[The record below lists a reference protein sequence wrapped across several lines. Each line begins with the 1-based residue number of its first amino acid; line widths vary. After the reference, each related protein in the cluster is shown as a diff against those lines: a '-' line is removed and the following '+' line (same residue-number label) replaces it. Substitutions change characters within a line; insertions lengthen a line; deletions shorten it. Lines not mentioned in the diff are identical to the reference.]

1 MPDDIDSMLQDEEE
15 NTRSATPAGIKKTQ
29 GSEPGTSLTEDGQ
42 QTPEEV
48 EFNSLKGSAQERFR
62 KTIRERNEA
71 VERLNKIIAQQPS
84 FVPPANGQQ
93 SPQIQEAVQKLEGFG
108 IATKNTVEETVKR
121 EIGTLRYENEMSR
134 LSSDFSG
141 DTGPKF
147 EREEYED
154 YVRSH
159 PQYAGYLPEDV
170 FKMKMYPEEFRDVES
185 TKPQP
190 KRTTSLKPSRS
201 SALEEPMTP
210 ESIEARLKEPD
221 GPQWLEK
228 NYNQVNK
235 ILKMTAE

>member
-15 NTRSATPAGIKKTQ
+15 KTRSTSPVGNKKTQ
-29 GSEPGTSLTEDGQ
+29 GSESGTSLTEDDQ

-48 EFNSLKGSAQERFR
+48 EFNSLKGSTQERI
-62 KTIRERNEA
+62 KKLIRDKQE
-71 VERLNKIIAQQPS
+71 LTQKLQSQPS
-84 FVPPANGQQ
+84 VPFTQPAGQP
-93 SPQIQEAVQKLEGFG
+93 PQIQEAVSKLEGFG
-108 IATKNTVEETVKR
+108 IATKKTVEETVQK

-134 LSSDFSG
+134 LSSNFNG
-141 DTGPKF
+141 DNGPKF

-170 FKMKMYPEEFRDVES
+170 FRMKMYPEEFRDVES
-185 TKPQP
+185 QKPQP
-190 KRTTSLKPSRS
+190 KRTISLKPSRS
-201 SALEEPMTP
+201 SSLEEPMTP

-228 NYNQVNK
+228 NYDKVNK
-235 ILKMTAE
+235 ILKMTAEA